1 MDGECDSLAFRG
13 CTLNGKYKVR
23 RPHLF
28 IGTYRYK
35 LANHGSM
42 IWVKTTLPDM
52 AAVARCVDD
61 GDRVRLQLLLD
72 LPRTNNNNNKKKEKE
87 SITSLLPGA
96 PPRLEARSAT
106 KKRWKIPWSPAPAWR
121 GNPWT
126 PPARAPTPRQRTPC
140 SWRRPKEEEGTRRRT
155 WWWWWWWRRGQRR
168 RDGGWAHRR
177 RSRRCRRSG
186 GGAWRRGSRGRRRR
200 TSSAASPVERRWDG
214 RRFHECDTAMLKPS
228 AACGSRSLG
237 D

>member
-72 LPRTNNNNNKKKEKE
+72 LPRTNNNNNKKKRKREHHIASTRCAAKIRSKKRHEEEVEDTLVSSACMAGE
-87 SITSLLPGA
+87 SVDPAGPGA
-96 PPRLEARSAT
+96 DAQAANPLLLAPPE
-106 KKRWKIPWSPAPAWR
+106 
-121 GNPWT
+121 
-126 PPARAPTPRQRTPC
+126 
-140 SWRRPKEEEGTRRRT
+140 
-155 WWWWWWWRRGQRR
+155 
-168 RDGGWAHRR
+168 
-177 RSRRCRRSG
+177 G
-186 GGAWRRGSRGRRRR
+186 GGGDQ
-200 TSSAASPVERRWDG
+200 AANLVVVVVVEERA
-214 RRFHECDTAMLKPS
+214 TA
-228 AACGSRSLG
+228 A
-237 D
+237 

>member
-72 LPRTNNNNNKKKEKE
+72 LG
-87 SITSLLPGA
+87 LQ
-96 PPRLEARSAT
+96 RLHGGG
-106 KKRWKIPWSPAPAWR
+106 IR
-121 GNPWT
+121 GP
-126 PPARAPTPRQRTPC
+126 
-140 SWRRPKEEEGTRRRT
+140 RRP
-155 WWWWWWWRRGQRR
+155 
-168 RDGGWAHRR
+168 
-177 RSRRCRRSG
+177 
-186 GGAWRRGSRGRRRR
+186 GRRRPG
-200 TSSAASPVERRWDG
+200 SEPPAPGAARRRRRGPGGEPGGGGGGGGEGNGGVTADGPTGGGVGGVGEAAEEHGGEGAGGGGGGPHLLHRRWRGDG
-214 RRFHECDTAMLKPS
+214 TGEIGRAHV
-228 AACGSRSLG
+228 
-237 D
+237 